1 MRDSKKMV
9 GIVGV
14 LILLANVA
22 IFFWPTPVRQ
32 DLRNLVRH
40 SEILEE
46 NQVAIEKEVES
57 WRASLQGV
65 NGQATNAQHSI
76 NTLLSDFQYGVN
88 NIIIP
93 AVDNSIVILELTEL
107 STPEVIAVRD
117 QYINSLELYRD
128 GVEKVLDALKTNDDE
143 MIKDAED
150 IMNQAV
156 SEAEKSASEFKA
168 LAREHGFIYF
178 D

>member
-1 MRDSKKMV
+1 MRDNKKICAIAV
-9 GIVGV
+9 V
-14 LILLANVA
+14 LIVLINIVV
-22 IFFWPTPVRQ
+22 FFWPTPVRQ

-65 NGQATNAQHSI
+65 NVQAANAQHSI
-76 NTLLSDFQYGVN
+76 NTILSDFQYGVN
-88 NIIIP
+88 NVIIP

-107 STPEVIAVRD
+107 STPEVIALKNRYVHAF
-117 QYINSLELYRD
+117 ELYKE
-128 GVEKVLDALKTNDDE
+128 GSEKTLEAVKANDE
-143 MIKDAED
+143 ELLKDAEV

-156 SEAEKSASEFKA
+156 SEAEKFAAEFKA
-168 LAREHGFIYF
+168 LAREHRFIYF

>member
-9 GIVGV
+9 GIVGL
-14 LILLANVA
+14 LILLVNAA

-46 NQVAIEKEVES
+46 NQAAIEKEVAS

-65 NGQATNAQHSI
+65 NDQHSI
-76 NTLLSDFQYGVN
+76 NALLSDFQYGVN

-143 MIKDAED
+143 LIKDAED

-168 LAREHGFIYF
+168 LAREHRFIYF